1 MNPPTWLLTLAAV
14 AHLTGAAP
22 AQEPPSP
29 APQEAK
35 EETPSLKVFTAGA
48 SVSAGYGL
56 SAELRTDGDIPLSVF
71 LSATLS
77 ETGRARVQFV
87 GEGERWFF
95 NDPYKSGARLVDAAV
110 ATEADA
116 VVGVDFLFWYAFG
129 ANLRSAPRRSR
140 GLEVGLAELDRLS
153 CPLVIGDLPDISH
166 ALDGKG
172 PFGGPVV
179 NRRLFPS
186 DEERAAMN
194 RAIRAWA
201 AERDNVLV
209 VPLADLM
216 RRYVE
221 SEPVRVRDL
230 EWAVEGL
237 DEALQKDL
245 LHPNARGTTWV
256 AMVLADAL
264 VRLPGFEDTDFRF
277 DEGAARARIDALTA
291 ESRERRMER
300 ERRRAERKAERE
312 ERARKRDDE
321 EGDAPVAMAA

>member
-22 AQEPPSP
+22 AQEPPPP
-29 APQEAK
+29 APQEAE
-35 EETPSLKVFTAGA
+35 EETPSLRVFTAGA

-77 ETGRARVQFV
+77 ETGRARVEFV

-110 ATEADA
+110 AAEADA

-186 DEERAAMN
+186 DEPALVEQASVSNRDFGSPSGERADQQ
-194 RAIRAWA
+194 RRELGRIRAA
-201 AERDNVLV
+201 GRT
-209 VPLADLM
+209 
-216 RRYVE
+216 R
-221 SEPVRVRDL
+221 SHQ
-230 EWAVEGL
+230 GS
-237 DEALQKDL
+237 L
-245 LHPNARGTTWV
+245 LHLGAYDVDDFAMIARRSH
-256 AMVLADAL
+256 L
-264 VRLPGFEDTDFRF
+264 
-277 DEGAARARIDALTA
+277 
-291 ESRERRMER
+291 
-300 ERRRAERKAERE
+300 
-312 ERARKRDDE
+312 
-321 EGDAPVAMAA
+321 